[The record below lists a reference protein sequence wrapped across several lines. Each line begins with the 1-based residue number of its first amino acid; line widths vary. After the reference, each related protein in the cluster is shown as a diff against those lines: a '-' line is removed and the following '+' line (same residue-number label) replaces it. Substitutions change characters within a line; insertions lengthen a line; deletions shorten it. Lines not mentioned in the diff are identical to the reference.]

1 VCWPPFVL
9 VVEMLAMCLRMM
21 LPTAPAS
28 PGVGVREDDGHG
40 VSSEARSFY
49 PLFACVSVSCSL
61 CLLCMHPVSAGFA
74 ALLI

>member
-1 VCWPPFVL
+1 M
-9 VVEMLAMCLRMM
+9 VEMQAVCLRMM

-49 PLFACVSVSCSL
+49 PLLACVFTVFAMFAFCI
-61 CLLCMHPVSAGFA
+61 CWFRGFIN
-74 ALLI
+74 LKLGLGLMF